1 MHGLLAALYTTSRRM
16 YHVFENSCA
25 KLAQICDVV
34 RILQKTICAKVA
46 RWQNCYAR
54 MPEGSTKGV
63 SKKKPQ
69 MRVNIRDAIRSRPEA
84 GADRLKRL
92 EDMKRTLELKLRAH
106 KVRRQMLIVQ
116 NERHELEIEKM
127 QQPSEGA

>member
-1 MHGLLAALYTTSRRM
+1 M
-16 YHVFENSCA
+16 YHVFQDTCA
-25 KLAQICDVV
+25 KLAQNCDVV
-34 RILQKTICAKVA
+34 WIVQKTNCAKVA
-46 RWQNCYAR
+46 RRQNCDAG

-69 MRVNIRDAIRSRPEA
+69 IRVNIRDAIRSRPEA

-92 EDMKRTLELKLRAH
+92 EDMKRTLELKLRSH

-116 NERHELEIEKM
+116 NERHELEIDKM

>member
-1 MHGLLAALYTTSRRM
+1 
-16 YHVFENSCA
+16 
-25 KLAQICDVV
+25 
-34 RILQKTICAKVA
+34 
-46 RWQNCYAR
+46 
-54 MPEGSTKGV
+54 MPQDSTKGV

-69 MRVNIRDAIRSRPEA
+69 MRVNIRDVIRSRPEA

-127 QQPSEGA
+127 QQPSEGV

>member
-1 MHGLLAALYTTSRRM
+1 M
-16 YHVFENSCA
+16 YHVFQNSCA